1 VVPDAQQSSF
11 RKIGVVTGLA
21 SEAVVANALLGNSEA
36 PVVIACAG
44 ASTDRAAARAR
55 QLVESGVEALLS
67 FGIAGALSPDPVCGD
82 LVIADSVRGADGST
96 YRCDSAWCG
105 ALGAE
110 LDSNVLPHR
119 VGSLLASPRTLLH
132 AADKQ
137 QAYRESGCLA
147 VDMESGA
154 VAAVAAEA
162 ALPFL
167 AVRAIADTARDDLPA
182 LVENAVRPDGMPAIG
197 RAVAG
202 LIRRP
207 WELRAVLRLARQSEL
222 ALARLR
228 MLESVKSALFGGF

>member
-1 VVPDAQQSSF
+1 MVPDAQRSSF
-11 RKIGVVTGLA
+11 RKVGVVTGLA
-21 SEAVVANALLGNSEA
+21 SEAVVANALLGDSEA

-67 FGIAGALSPDPVCGD
+67 FGIAGATDTGLQSGD
-82 LVIADSVRGADGST
+82 LLIAREVTDD
-96 YRCDSAWCG
+96 
-105 ALGAE
+105 E
-110 LDSNVLPHR
+110 LDLYPCDGDWQERLCAALDEAR
-119 VGSLLASPRTLLH
+119 VPYRRARLLGSRKLWRDSGDKEAI
-132 AADKQ
+132 AAMTEAQ
-137 QAYRESGCLA
+137 G

-162 ALPFL
+162 GLPFL